1 MTALPFPTPADFVG
15 HYGPRAGPV
24 KTGGQSTYDGTVV
37 VSMLE
42 RALVQAILPGDLTLA
57 QPQAMLTHHPVVHL
71 IGQQRDLYPVF
82 QGVQQPIR
90 TLPDYREMILLIP
103 YVVRGTGLEWH
114 NYAARMYLDNQQ
126 AVNGGNTVYAYAKEL
141 ATLVYT
147 TKPPHTDARVAVQT
161 IPFFTSAVELTGAWR
176 NAANAHAT
184 IPRWDDLIEL
194 FNMPVL
200 GYDSARVLCS
210 YFEWTLTSAE
220 FAPATSIF
228 AFLESFR
235 PGMAAWVALGP
246 MNSAPDGAIGVR
258 GVRWRLASLPSF
270 C

>member
-15 HYGPRAGPV
+15 YYVPRAGPV

-42 RALVQAILPGDLTLA
+42 RAVVQSILPGDLTLA
-57 QPQAMLTHHPVVHL
+57 QPQATLTHHPVVHL

-103 YVVRGTGLEWH
+103 YVVRATGLEWH

-126 AVNGGNTVYAYAKEL
+126 AVDGGNAVYAYAKEL
-141 ATLVYT
+141 ATLVYSA
-147 TKPPHTDARVAVQT
+147 KPPRSDARVTVEGIA
-161 IPFFTSAVELTGAWR
+161 FFSSAVNLTGPWR
-176 NAANAHAT
+176 DAANARTT
-184 IPRWDDLIEL
+184 IPRWTDLLQL
-194 FNMPVL
+194 FEMPVL

-210 YFEWTLTSAE
+210 YFEWTLTTAQ
-220 FAPATSIF
+220 FAPAASTF